1 MYTMIDFSKK
11 WVRITV
17 AAVAAAFVIT
27 FVSLCI
33 AVAVKNTKIRA
44 YESDIRVKNAQ
55 IDILTEIVYNCD
67 CNGQGI
73 VDSKDSVGR

>member
-27 FVSLCI
+27 FVALCI
-33 AVAVKNTKIRA
+33 AVAAKNTKIRG

-55 IDILTEIVYNCD
+55 IDLLTEVIYNCKCD
-67 CNGQGI
+67 NGTTGTYSE
-73 VDSKDSVGR
+73 DK